1 MKKIGINVDL
11 GFPIERTEML
21 QHIKNAG
28 FDAVFVS
35 WKPDLD
41 LDEVFQRARELGLEI
56 PFVHAPFS
64 KIEYLWE
71 DDETGN
77 WALQTQLDSVDV
89 CAKHR
94 VPCVVC
100 HVYKGFGKEEKPTE
114 LGLSRI
120 QKLLDYAE
128 KKGVRVAFENTE
140 GEGYL
145 DAILNRFW
153 NHPATGFCID
163 TGHEICYN
171 YGHDLIAKYGEKL
184 IATHLDDN
192 LGISGESIFWL
203 DDLHLLP
210 WDGVVD
216 FEGVAK
222 RIQKTPFDGILM
234 FELTEKSKP
243 GRHENEKYP
252 SMGYDAYL
260 KEAHNRAVRFA
271 NLFE

>member
-1 MKKIGINVDL
+1 MKKIGINVEL
-11 GFPIERTEML
+11 GFPIEKTEML
-21 QHIKNAG
+21 QHIKSAG

-35 WKPDLD
+35 WKPGIDL
-41 LDEVFQRARELGLEI
+41 EEFFQTARELGLEI

-64 KIEYLWE
+64 KIEKLWE
-71 DDETGN
+71 EDELGEM
-77 WALQTQLDSVDV
+77 ALQTQLECVDV
-89 CAKHR
+89 CAKYG

-100 HVYKGFGKEEKPTE
+100 HVYKGFGKEDSPNET
-114 LGLSRI
+114 GLLRI
-120 QKLLDYAE
+120 ERLLDHAKE
-128 KKGVRVAFENTE
+128 KGVRVAFENTE

-153 NHPATGFCID
+153 DHPAIGFCID
-163 TGHEICYN
+163 TGHEVCYN

-216 FEGVAK
+216 FEGVAG

-234 FELTEKSKP
+234 FELTVKSKP
-243 GRHENEKYP
+243 ERHENDQYLN
-252 SMGYDAYL
+252 MGCTDYL
-260 KEAHNRAVRFA
+260 KTAHERAVRFA
-271 NLFE
+271 QLFE